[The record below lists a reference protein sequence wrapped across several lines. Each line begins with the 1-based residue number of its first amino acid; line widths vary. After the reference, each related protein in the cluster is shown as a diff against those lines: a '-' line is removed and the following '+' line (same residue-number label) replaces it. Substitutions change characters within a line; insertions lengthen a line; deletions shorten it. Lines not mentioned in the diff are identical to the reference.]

1 MRFMD
6 LVLITSILIATTY
19 IFGCP
24 ALSVSLGEVYPPPPQ
39 YVDIINSSFVPDNI
53 TVPLNTTV
61 VWSNHDVNE
70 ETVTA
75 VDGSFN
81 SRGIIP
87 AGFEYRYIFL
97 QPGWYEYY
105 SMDHTSMR
113 GMVVVKAADGSI
125 PPRPPQ
131 LAAKA
136 PAALM
141 ANVTTKAPGVT
152 APTQAGGTAAQSAT
166 IGLIAKNI
174 AFNTSTITVPA
185 GANVTVNFDNQDSG
199 IPHNFAVYETSAAQ
213 NAIFTGK
220 IITGPAKTTYTFTAP
235 SKPGNYYF
243 QCNVHPTQMN
253 GQFIVTQAAA
263 SSQQSGA
270 AQMNASA
277 STNATIPPTAPLAN
291 VTANATKAASAVT
304 PSNVSG
310 AQGATIGLIA
320 KNIAFNTSTITVPAG
335 ANVTVNFDNQDSGI
349 PHNFAVYESSAAQN
363 AIFKGQIITGPAKTT
378 YAFTAPSKP
387 GTYYFRCDVHPNQM
401 NGQFVVTQAAASSQQ
416 NASQAANAAGGVGV
430 PPIRVEMNRFM
441 YNPDNITVNVGTTV
455 AWTNYDGVNH
465 TVTADDG
472 SFDSGII
479 NPGQRF
485 NHTFT
490 EIGRFNYHDK
500 DHPFM
505 RGSVAVIY
513 YTSLPETA
521 AAAATPAAQNASTVN
536 ASTSAAPSPS
546 GRNIS
551 ANASSARVS
560 RINASANMTKAP
572 AAPAANVTANATK
585 ATSAVPSSNA
595 SGAQSATIGLIAKNI
610 AFNRS
615 TITVPAGAN
624 VTVNFD
630 NQDSGIP
637 HNFAIYQ
644 SSATKNAIFR
654 GQIITGPKKT
664 TYTFTAPSNPG
675 NYYFQCDVHP
685 NQMNGPFIVTPQ

>member
-1 MRFMD
+1 MRLLN
-6 LVLITSILIATTY
+6 LVPITGISITIICL
-19 IFGCP
+19 FGYAVP
-24 ALSVSLGEVYPPPPQ
+24 GAGLGEVYPPPPQ
-39 YVDIINSSFVPDNI
+39 YVDIINNSFVPDNI
-53 TVPLNTTV
+53 TIPLNTTV
-61 VWSNHDVNE
+61 AWSNHNNAE

-75 VDGSFN
+75 ADGSFGSEN
-81 SRGIIP
+81 ITP
-87 AGFEYRYIFL
+87 VGFEYRYIFL

-105 SMDHTSMR
+105 SRNNPSMR
-113 GMVVVKAADGSI
+113 GTVVVKAANGSI

-136 PAALM
+136 PAAPR
-141 ANVTTKAPGVT
+141 ANATTKVPEVA
-152 APTQAGGTAAQSAT
+152 APTQAGVPAAQSAA

-185 GANVTVNFDNQDSG
+185 GANITVNFDNQDSG
-199 IPHNFAVYETSAAQ
+199 IPHNFAVYETSAAK

-253 GQFIVTQAAA
+253 GQFIVTQAAS

-277 STNATIPPTAPLAN
+277 STNTTIPPAVQQAN

-335 ANVTVNFDNQDSGI
+335 ANVTVNFYNQDKGI
-349 PHNFAVYESSAAQN
+349 PHNFAVYNSSSAEN

-378 YAFTAPSKP
+378 YTFTAPSNP
-387 GTYYFRCDVHPNQM
+387 GTYYFRCDVHPTQM
-401 NGQFVVTQAAASSQQ
+401 NGQFIVTQATASSQQ
-416 NASQAANAAGGVGV
+416 NASQVHATNATGGRGV
-430 PPIRVEMNRFM
+430 PPIRVEMDRFM
-441 YNPDNITVNVGTTV
+441 YNPDNITVTVGTTV

-500 DHPFM
+500 DNPFM

-513 YTSLPETA
+513 YTGLPETS

-536 ASTSAAPSPS
+536 ALSSAAPSPP

-560 RINASANMTKAP
+560 RTNVSANMTRAP
-572 AAPAANVTANATK
+572 AAPVANAT
-585 ATSAVPSSNA
+585 TSTS
-595 SGAQSATIGLIAKNI
+595 
-610 AFNRS
+610 
-615 TITVPAGAN
+615 
-624 VTVNFD
+624 
-630 NQDSGIP
+630 
-637 HNFAIYQ
+637 
-644 SSATKNAIFR
+644 
-654 GQIITGPKKT
+654 
-664 TYTFTAPSNPG
+664 
-675 NYYFQCDVHP
+675 
-685 NQMNGPFIVTPQ
+685 